1 MSGIFL
7 KAVNMSISAGWIVLA
22 VTVLRLILK
31 KAPAWIHVALWAIV
45 AVRLMVPF
53 TVQSTWSLL
62 PSSETFP
69 ERVISGPEFDV
80 QTGITPVDEQINRY
94 LDARYFE
101 GVTVQADNG
110 SRIMSV
116 LSVIWIIGIL
126 ILTVYAAVSC
136 RSLKRKVETAVRYRD
151 NIFQSEKV
159 NSPFVFG
166 ILRTRIYLPFQTDEK
181 DLPYIIAH
189 EQAHIQRK
197 DHLWKALGFLLLII
211 YWFHPLMW
219 LAYRMMCRDIEL
231 ACDQKVIGKLGNKQ
245 RADYTQALLHCSID
259 RKRTAA
265 GLAGFGETG
274 VRERVKSVLNYRKP
288 TGWLVAV
295 SAVLCAAAAFCFLT
309 DPVRKE
315 FEIKITVPAG
325 NQERFVYSE
334 EEISPV
340 ANYGGYLF
348 LQQSVGICSCFL

>member
-136 RSLKRKVETAVRYRD
+136 RSLKRKVETAARYRD
-151 NIFQSEKV
+151 NIWACGRKV
-159 NSPFVFG
+159 G
-166 ILRTRIYLPFQTDEK
+166 LLRIVTNDE
-181 DLPYIIAH
+181 IH
-189 EQAHIQRK
+189 
-197 DHLWKALGFLLLII
+197 
-211 YWFHPLMW
+211 
-219 LAYRMMCRDIEL
+219 
-231 ACDQKVIGKLGNKQ
+231 
-245 RADYTQALLHCSID
+245 
-259 RKRTAA
+259 KRTNSDCITT
-265 GLAGFGETG
+265 AGF
-274 VRERVKSVLNYRKP
+274 YRFSKKGYR
-288 TGWLVAV
+288 TSWL
-295 SAVLCAAAAFCFLT
+295 SL
-309 DPVRKE
+309 
-315 FEIKITVPAG
+315 
-325 NQERFVYSE
+325 
-334 EEISPV
+334 
-340 ANYGGYLF
+340 
-348 LQQSVGICSCFL
+348 